1 MDHVT
6 IVVPDIEEAQAD
18 FCGLGFADTEYALTG
33 EHGIKSLVLPFVD
46 GSSLHLISL
55 PMAWRRFVLKIMRR
69 VGALDRAF
77 PNTVPPLRRMIEGLS
92 FDNGLADYA
101 VRVSAEDGSVQSCWK
116 NRMNVDGGYSI
127 TQRRSD
133 GLEVSFKILRLPDIE
148 QHLPLI
154 LQDVTPQIMRI
165 PAPENCYHVNGA
177 RGIAHVVIPVKNV
190 IVARP
195 IWEALFGPTVSI
207 DDMDIADAKVAE
219 GYSVGRSRIVLVE
232 PIMDTEVMA
241 WFISHGSRPFE
252 VGLWVR
258 HDLGIRGLPV
268 DLAHGA
274 RVKLL
279 PMPAEMADPAPWSA
293 DDMKQSVEAR
303 AAWEWEQ
310 QRSQY
315 RDLRSAPDF
324 KLPDNWK
331 DIFTKTQQ
339 K

>member
-1 MDHVT
+1 MIPLTMDHVT

-133 GLEVSFKILRLPDIE
+133 GLEVSFKILRSD
-148 QHLPLI
+148 
-154 LQDVTPQIMRI
+154 
-165 PAPENCYHVNGA
+165 
-177 RGIAHVVIPVKNV
+177 GI
-190 IVARP
+190 
-195 IWEALFGPTVSI
+195 T
-207 DDMDIADAKVAE
+207 
-219 GYSVGRSRIVLVE
+219 
-232 PIMDTEVMA
+232 
-241 WFISHGSRPFE
+241 
-252 VGLWVR
+252 
-258 HDLGIRGLPV
+258 
-268 DLAHGA
+268 
-274 RVKLL
+274 
-279 PMPAEMADPAPWSA
+279 
-293 DDMKQSVEAR
+293 
-303 AAWEWEQ
+303 
-310 QRSQY
+310 
-315 RDLRSAPDF
+315 
-324 KLPDNWK
+324 
-331 DIFTKTQQ
+331 
-339 K
+339 